1 MSKGKI
7 LSIVLALALV
17 LTLSFSVLGEDDIKN
32 LESSKDD
39 VNQKKAAAQEELEDV
54 KEEKSA
60 TQDTL
65 EEINGKIGV
74 LQDDIAQLQNDLT
87 VAQNNLEKQEAQYEE
102 IKAKLEL
109 SQESMRTRVK
119 SIYVNG
125 DISYWEVLFNSS
137 SIQDFLSNFI
147 LCEQIVA
154 QDKTNIE
161 AVQENKRLAEEKLAE
176 LEATKAQVA
185 NLKSNKEQQEAQF
198 AKESEEKAQVV
209 TALEEDE
216 DYLEEQLAEM
226 EAESAN
232 IEAAIKAYY
241 AEQAAKEAAAQAAAA
256 QASTASS
263 GDSSS
268 EAPTE
273 TGEKSPQETVS
284 TGAEGTGSMRWP
296 VNVSGRLSSNYGA
309 RSRGMHTGIDIACP
323 YGTPVLAA
331 DSGTVILV
339 KRLTYSYGQYVIIDH
354 GGSISTL
361 YAHMSAIHVSVGQSV
376 SKGQQVG
383 SVGSTGNS
391 TGNHLHFEVRIN
403 GRHVSPW
410 GYVSQP

>member
-7 LSIVLALALV
+7 LSIVLALALI
-17 LTLSFSVLGEDDIKN
+17 LTLSFGVLGEEDIKD
-32 LESSKDD
+32 LESSKED
-39 VNQKKAAAQEELEDV
+39 VSQKKAAAQEELEDV

-60 TQDTL
+60 TQNTL
-65 EEINGKIGV
+65 EELNGKIGV
-74 LQDDIAQLQNDLT
+74 LQDDIAQLQDDLT
-87 VAQNNLEKQEAQYEE
+87 VAQNNLEKQEAEYEE
-102 IKAKLEL
+102 IQAKLAL
-109 SQESMRTRVK
+109 SQENMRTRIK

-137 SIQDFLSNFI
+137 SIQDFLSNFV
-147 LCEQIVA
+147 LCEQIME

-176 LEATKAQVA
+176 LEATKAQIA
-185 NLKSNKEQQEAQF
+185 TLKSNKEQQEAQF
-198 AKESEEKAQVV
+198 AQESEEKAQVV

-216 DYLEEQLAEM
+216 TYLEEQLAEM

-232 IEAAIKAYY
+232 IESAIKAYY
-241 AEQAAKEAAAQAAAA
+241 AEQAAAQAAAA
-256 QASTASS
+256 QASATS
-263 GDSSS
+263 GDSSGEES
-268 EAPTE
+268 SG
-273 TGEKSPQETVS
+273 TGNSSSGETVG

-296 VNVSGRLSSNYGA
+296 VNVSGRLSSNYGS